1 MIITIVKLKI
11 MTLIE
16 NTEIVCVFANYMSLS
31 KLSSS
36 ALNEDLK
43 MDDLIYT
50 SEIWYFNVFRSPD
63 ICKKHE
69 KF

>member
-16 NTEIVCVFANYMSLS
+16 DTEIVYVFANNMSLS

-43 MDDLIYT
+43 MDNLIYT
-50 SEIWYFNVFRSPD
+50 SKIWYFNVV
-63 ICKKHE
+63 
-69 KF
+69 